1 MYEQLPQELKDYP
14 YFCGWK
20 YELVKGNRT
29 KAPKSVK
36 GHNADIGNLT
46 EFCSLDEAL
55 EKSLDEVEDTMAHIK
70 SQEITKDNVLRF
82 ILDFGRAY
90 NGLSEIEKKELANRF
105 IEKIEIF
112 PEERDNGSVIKS
124 VTFRF
129 PIKIGGKSIDKVEV
143 NRQTSGNLV
152 ETVILM
158 SRKDK

>member
-1 MYEQLPQELKDYP
+1 
-14 YFCGWK
+14 
-20 YELVKGNRT
+20 
-29 KAPKSVK
+29 
-36 GHNADIGNLT
+36 
-46 EFCSLDEAL
+46 
-55 EKSLDEVEDTMAHIK
+55 MAHIK

-90 NGLSEIEKKELANRF
+90 NGLSEIKKKELANRLANRF

-152 ETVILM
+152 ETVCLL
-158 SRKDK
+158 SKLHEAKHHVS